1 MNRYSRR
8 CRRSTVHPGGRGPRT
23 VRTTLLCVECG
34 EVYTHLEVMPWDDK
48 PHGPPAWLSCT
59 CGGRL
64 SA

>member
-1 MNRYSRR
+1 
-8 CRRSTVHPGGRGPRT
+8 